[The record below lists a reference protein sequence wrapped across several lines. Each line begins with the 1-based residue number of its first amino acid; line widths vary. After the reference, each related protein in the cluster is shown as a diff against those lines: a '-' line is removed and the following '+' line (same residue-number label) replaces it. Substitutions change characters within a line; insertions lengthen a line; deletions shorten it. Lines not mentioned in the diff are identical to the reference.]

1 MDLEDLFNDMQTYGF
16 DPVLYQYFNQ
26 LLNHRTIILN
36 DSVEESII
44 EKVFLP
50 LRDFENDNSMEPV
63 TLIINSSGGSVSD
76 GFFLA
81 YYISQYSKPL
91 NIIIPGYACS
101 MAAVLLAAGGKN
113 ENVIRSC
120 FPCSYC
126 LIHDGYVALA
136 ASETKTA
143 NDIMAFSAS
152 GNGDS
157 KTSADFAIKGGGTL
171 WNKGNRIPNTGNSTG
186 TVGSTVKPVYTS
198 SGTVTECEYM
208 FPIYYSALDLSST
221 APNPGAYPV
230 NNGPLPGTATTT
242 GQYGSVLSLPGITL
256 IT

>member
-50 LRDFENDNSMEPV
+50 LRDFEQDNSMEPV

-136 ASETKTA
+136 AQETKTA
-143 NDIMAFSAS
+143 NDIMAF
-152 GNGDS
+152 NDS
-157 KTSADFAIKGGGTL
+157 IDKQIREFFITNTDITAEEYDSHTRHQWFLNADEMMKFNLID
-171 WNKGNRIPNTGNSTG
+171 RIIGRSD
-186 TVGSTVKPVYTS
+186 
-198 SGTVTECEYM
+198 E
-208 FPIYYSALDLSST
+208 
-221 APNPGAYPV
+221 
-230 NNGPLPGTATTT
+230 
-242 GQYGSVLSLPGITL
+242 
-256 IT
+256 